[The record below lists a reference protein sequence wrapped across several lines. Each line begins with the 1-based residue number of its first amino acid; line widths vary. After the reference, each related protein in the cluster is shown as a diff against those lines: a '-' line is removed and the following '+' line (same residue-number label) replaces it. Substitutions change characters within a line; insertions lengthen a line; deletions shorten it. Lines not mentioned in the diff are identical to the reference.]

1 MEKTFSDCACKTPG
15 SESQECDGDGACS
28 CYNEYTGDKCD
39 QCNEGYECKDSATD
53 TVLDCTSCVN
63 DASICNAN
71 AYCELIPG
79 QTAPPP
85 PPVDVDVIDIGGD
98 NGIATAETQVTLLEV
113 DPSGTYISKA
123 SQSKAIV

>member
-39 QCNEGYECKDSATD
+39 QCNEGYECKDSAND

-85 PPVDVDVIDIGGD
+85 PPVDVDVIYIGGD

-113 DPSGTYISKA
+113 DPSGIYISFT
-123 SQSKAIV
+123 